1 MTSAHDVMH
10 VLSVGNSPSRD
21 GLRMGFSHSHTV
33 SNSPTRIDVQPTLIS
48 GTSTQQTCSIDEL

>member
-1 MTSAHDVMH
+1 